1 MSMNRFYIT
10 RAQLVLDQ
18 ETLANGAILVE
29 DGFISAVEPLSGN
42 GACEIDL
49 EGRVLMPGMIDLHC
63 DALEKDVEPRPN
75 VYFPLDH
82 ACAQA
87 DKRNA
92 SAGITTV
99 FHSLSFAQ
107 AELGVRNN
115 LVAAQVLRAVH
126 EWNRC
131 ALVDNLTHARYEV
144 TDTEAPELLLEMME
158 RNELDLLSF
167 MDHTPGQG
175 SYRDVEAYRRFL
187 AKTYKQSEQELDQLL
202 ESKLVNAKGALARI
216 RGLAEDARKHNV
228 ALASHDDDNPEKIEL
243 MHSLGATI
251 SEFPVNID
259 TARAAKTQGLRTLFG
274 APNILRGCSHSGCMR
289 ALDAVLEGVADIL
302 CADYAPGALLAAV
315 FKLREQAEMPLHEAV
330 KLVTRN
336 PALAAGLLDRG
347 GVAPNQRADLIAV
360 REVGGQPLVER
371 VWSEGRCVFT
381 ASFCHG

>member
-1 MSMNRFYIT
+1 MPKNSFYIT

-18 ETLANGAILVE
+18 ETLADGAILVE

-42 GACEIDL
+42 GAREIDL
-49 EGRVLMPGMIDLHC
+49 EGRVLMPGMVDLHC

-92 SAGITTV
+92 AAGITTV

-115 LVAAQVLRAVH
+115 TVAAQVLRAVH

-187 AKTYKQSEQELDQLL
+187 AKTYKQSEQELDDLL

-243 MHSLGATI
+243 MQSLGATI

-259 TARAAKTQGLRTLFG
+259 TARAAKAQGLRTLFG

-289 ALDAVLEGVADIL
+289 ALDAVLEGVADVL

-330 KLVTRN
+330 KLVTRH
-336 PALAAGLLDRG
+336 PAVAAGLHDRG
-347 GVAPNQRADLIAV
+347 ILAANQRADLIAV